1 MGGVAENR
9 ITVYSDIDIVIGID
23 SRAYK
28 NIETIVEIKH
38 RAEDIGLPPE
48 APIDIKI
55 ATEDE
60 FRESLGKLYRR
71 VIDITPIFKFYS

>member
-1 MGGVAENR
+1 VGGVAENR
-9 ITVYSDIDIVIGID
+9 ITVYSDIDIVIGIG

-28 NIETIVEIKH
+28 NIEAIVEIKH
-38 RAEDIGLPPE
+38 RAKDIGLPLE

-55 ATEDE
+55 ATEDK
-60 FRESLGKLYRR
+60 FRESLGKLYRS